1 MHGLYPSVFRCLL
14 NKKTSQTD
22 CSSPHIPQKKLLQH
36 AHVQGLSKT
45 ARTVDQRCTVTTFP
59 PLPDKLCLINIEI
72 IPLYNRKDLIL
83 QSKEKDPG
91 WNIHTAAPRDLFHN
105 HSITITQFK
114 SFRNTTES
122 ILRQDYSR
130 IYFSTNST
138 ASTYI
143 SGVMCF
149 SFAFPVTRL
158 MST

>member
-1 MHGLYPSVFRCLL
+1 MLPDRKTFKQIAPPRIFHG
-14 NKKTSQTD
+14 
-22 CSSPHIPQKKLLQH
+22 KKLLQH

-45 ARTVDQRCTVTTFP
+45 ARTLDQRCTVTTFP